1 MRLRPAVK
9 EDVERL
15 WEICRG
21 QTAEE
26 FCLWGADLV
35 YEYPPR
41 LEQMRR
47 RFEAL
52 FGDAVLFAAECGG
65 QVVGFAEI
73 GELDPAKKCG
83 VLARVLLEKGR
94 RGKGRGKELVNLGL
108 EEVKLIVYAGNL
120 RAQRCYEACGFV
132 RGKALLRPGRPDAWW
147 MRVDLRGR
155 SGGSQPSQRLKGV

>member
-1 MRLRPAVK
+1 MRLRRAVK

-26 FCLWGADLV
+26 FCLWG
-35 YEYPPR
+35 
-41 LEQMRR
+41 
-47 RFEAL
+47 
-52 FGDAVLFAAECGG
+52 
-65 QVVGFAEI
+65 
-73 GELDPAKKCG
+73 
-83 VLARVLLEKGR
+83 
-94 RGKGRGKELVNLGL
+94 KGRGKELVNLVLDQAAGTLGL

-147 MRVDLRGR
+147 MRADLRER
-155 SGGSQPSQRLKGV
+155 RGGSQPSQRLKGV